1 MTDDTARICI
11 EIFRD
16 MMGLD
21 TAGEAPPP
29 SDDEMLVRPIESFD
43 IDSLDTMEFVMA
55 IEDRF
60 DLLLNEAAVN
70 ECRTLDDFVTL
81 VAGARGV

>member
-1 MTDDTARICI
+1 MTDETSMVCI

-16 MMGLD
+16 TMGLD
-21 TAGEAPPP
+21 TPGEGPRL
-29 SDDEMLVRPIESFD
+29 SGDEILIRPIASFD

-60 DLLLNEAAVN
+60 DVLLNEAAVN
-70 ECRTLDDFVTL
+70 ECKTLDDFVTL
-81 VAGARGV
+81 VTDARGV

>member
-1 MTDDTARICI
+1 MTDETSRVCI

-21 TAGEAPPP
+21 TAGEARL
-29 SDDEMLVRPIESFD
+29 SADEILIRPIASFD

-60 DLLLNEAAVN
+60 DVLLNEAAVN

-81 VAGARGV
+81 VTDARGV